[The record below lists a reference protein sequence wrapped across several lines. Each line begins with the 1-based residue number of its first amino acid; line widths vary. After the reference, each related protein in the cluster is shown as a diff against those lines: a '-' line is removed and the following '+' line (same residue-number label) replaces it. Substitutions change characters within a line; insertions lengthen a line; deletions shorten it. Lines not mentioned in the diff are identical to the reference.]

1 MFRVLSASQ
10 LQLEGQISL
19 SWFPYC
25 IFRHSNEGVFYGI
38 PNFLEIVFDQVCAQ
52 EVQGSGRMRSDFISQ
67 PRLLCSN
74 NKEGLVGKYSQTM
87 KFVILTGLLTGLL
100 IHAQTFVKRTVD

>member
-1 MFRVLSASQ
+1 MFRVLSASR

-25 IFRHSNEGVFYGI
+25 KFRRSNKGEFYGI
-38 PNFLEIVFDQVCAQ
+38 PNVLEIHFDQVCAQ
-52 EVQGSGRMRSDFISQ
+52 KVQASGRMRSDFISQ
-67 PRLLCSN
+67 PRLLCGN
-74 NKEGLVGKYSQTM
+74 NMEGPVEKYSQTM

-100 IHAQTFVKRTVD
+100 IHAKTFDC